1 MLNLLFIILLIFK
14 QRNCININDDLTDLQ
29 VGDSFI
35 TIKSGLSE
43 TYPIKYLQTTTFS
56 FEIQSEDILQVN
68 IHGINCNFKIEYKGD
83 ILNKTNLDTY
93 SLRINS
99 TNKNVSI
106 TPIVDIID
114 GEHKENYEMKS
125 CPLSINSFLVKNNNN
140 FPLKIQNKEKNII
153 YLANSQNNPL
163 TLNYEINEVTSD
175 SFLSLYFQFDEKS
188 DISINIFYS
197 KDDLVSKNIT
207 ETRNIFLNSE
217 YLKKGIL
224 SINIL
229 IMI

>member
-35 TIKSGLSE
+35 TIKPGLSE
-43 TYPIKYLQTTTFS
+43 TYPIKYLQTTTFY

-93 SLRINS
+93 SLQINS

-114 GEHKENYEMKS
+114 GEHK
-125 CPLSINSFLVKNNNN
+125 
-140 FPLKIQNKEKNII
+140 
-153 YLANSQNNPL
+153 
-163 TLNYEINEVTSD
+163 
-175 SFLSLYFQFDEKS
+175 
-188 DISINIFYS
+188 
-197 KDDLVSKNIT
+197 
-207 ETRNIFLNSE
+207 
-217 YLKKGIL
+217 
-224 SINIL
+224 
-229 IMI
+229 